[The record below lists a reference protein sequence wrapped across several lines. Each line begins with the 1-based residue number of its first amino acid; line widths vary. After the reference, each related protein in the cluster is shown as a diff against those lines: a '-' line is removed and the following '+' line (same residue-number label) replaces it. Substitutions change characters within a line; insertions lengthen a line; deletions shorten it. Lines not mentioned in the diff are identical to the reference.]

1 MPTTNPTDQ
10 IAILKKIVEPT
21 RDERS
26 LPAQLKELE
35 RTIKERLPEALEK
48 NAPPDF
54 LRSTSTSAISTT
66 SSTTSCSFAR

>member
-10 IAILKKIVEPT
+10 IALLKKIVEPT

-48 NAPPDF
+48 
-54 LRSTSTSAISTT
+54 SAASQV
-66 SSTTSCSFAR
+66 